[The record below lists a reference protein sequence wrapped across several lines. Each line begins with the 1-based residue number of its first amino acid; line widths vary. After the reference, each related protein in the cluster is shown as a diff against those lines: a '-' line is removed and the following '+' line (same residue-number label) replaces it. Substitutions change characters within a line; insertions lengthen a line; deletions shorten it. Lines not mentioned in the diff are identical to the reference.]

1 MYVYLDNKNIVDGQ
15 LENNVCIY
23 LNEQTTTNI
32 YQSIYCQS
40 IYLSINYCTYIYLY
54 IEWKKKL

>member
-23 LNEQTTTNI
+23 LNEQT
-32 YQSIYCQS
+32 SIKASVNLY
-40 IYLSINYCTYIYLY
+40 IYLINYCTYIYLY
-54 IEWKKKL
+54 IE